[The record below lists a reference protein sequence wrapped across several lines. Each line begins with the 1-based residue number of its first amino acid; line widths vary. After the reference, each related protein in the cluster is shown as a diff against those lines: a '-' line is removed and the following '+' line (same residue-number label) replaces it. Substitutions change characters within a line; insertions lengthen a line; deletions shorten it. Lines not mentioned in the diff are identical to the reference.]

1 MAKRYAQSIADTAE
15 LGDVELLFYVDADDE
30 CLPEYKAAM
39 ASYPF
44 VSVVSGKAQS
54 ISISWNV
61 LAKQCTGNLLHMS
74 NDDLIALTPDWPRI
88 VRDEVAKFTDGVFVA
103 WVDDDF
109 KHESLCAFPIVSRRW
124 YETLGYFTPPY
135 FEFGYN
141 DAWLAELGR
150 MLARLHYIDRAVVR
164 HAHFTAPVD
173 PSPRDRTTDWARRD
187 GIPKRDRELFALL
200 EPVRDRDSQLLRAIM
215 NPK

>member
-61 LAKQCTGNLLHMS
+61 LAEQCTGNLLHMS

-88 VRDEVAKFTDGVFVA
+88 VRDEVAKFADGVFVA
-103 WVDDDF
+103 WCNDAF
-109 KHESLCAFPIVSRRW
+109 KKEEHCAFPIVSRRW
-124 YETLGYFTPPY
+124 YECLGYFTPRY
-135 FEFGYN
+135 FEFGWN
-141 DAWLAELGR
+141 DTWVYHIGR
-150 MLARLHYIDRAVVR
+150 SLDRLLYIDRAVVAHR
-164 HAHFTAPVD
+164 HFTSPVD
-173 PSPRDRTTDWARRD
+173 PSPRDRTTEHARRG
-187 GIPKRDRELFALL
+187 GIATRDRELFELL
-200 EPVRDRDSQLLRAIM
+200 EPVRDRDSKLLRELM
-215 NPK
+215 EG